1 MSYRQDLFSPPNLVS
16 MLRLLMAPVLLW
28 LALEQH
34 PTLYLV
40 ATAFTVFTDVLDGFL
55 ARILN
60 RITALGSLLDSW
72 GDFTIYSTMAICAWI
87 LWPQKVIEYRYAC
100 LAIVLSFTLPTLIGL
115 IKFKSLTSYHTWSV
129 KVAVA
134 ATIISYIL
142 LFSDVLSWPFF
153 IAALLCVIAAL
164 EETAITLVLK
174 HKRPDVR
181 SLWRAIAYEKS
192 AN

>member
-28 LALEQH
+28 LAMEQH
-34 PTLYLV
+34 PTLYLLAIV
-40 ATAFTVFTDVLDGFL
+40 FTVFTDVLDGFL

-72 GDFTIYSTMAICAWI
+72 GDFTVYSMMAICAWI

-115 IKFKSLTSYHTWSV
+115 VKFRSLASYHTWSV
-129 KVAVA
+129 KIAVA

-142 LFSDVLSWPFF
+142 LFADLVDWPF
-153 IAALLCVIAAL
+153 IVAAMLCVVAAL

-181 SLWRAIAYEKS
+181 SLWLALAYNRAEK
-192 AN
+192 